1 MKFNIN
7 SRVLEKLLAKVLPVV
22 PHKTPQPILENFYIV
37 IKENKLLVY
46 ATDNEIAIKA
56 TSYINAED
64 EFEGVVPAKL
74 LYEIVRS
81 LGDEDIR
88 FEASPDYKL
97 KIKTDNGQYFLTYLT
112 DVEYPVMTAPT
123 KETKITLSGPE
134 LKRAFDLTTYAVSRE
149 PARPAM
155 TGELL
160 EISEEGVKFV
170 ATDGHRLIRYL
181 YKAHE
186 SEPVQQYII
195 PEKAVTIMSK
205 LFDEGEVNLYPDD
218 TVLGVEIENVEMIT
232 KLIGHKYPDYS
243 SVIPLDNE
251 KSMKVNKNKLLSSI
265 KRMLNFGATNFH
277 QVKLT
282 IYEDVLEISADDAEK
297 GHRGVD
303 KMPCEFNG
311 ETMDIAFNTSYLADV
326 LTHIEGDEVIFKINL
341 PTKAIII
348 LPSAQKPKEE
358 LLTLIMPV
366 RLNNG

>member
-7 SRVLEKLLAKVLPVV
+7 SRILERLLAKVLPVV
-22 PHKTPQPILENFYIV
+22 PNKTPQPILEYFYLV

-56 TSYINAED
+56 TSYINAEE

-74 LYEIVRS
+74 LYDIVKS
-81 LGDEDIR
+81 LGDEDVR
-88 FEASPDYKL
+88 FEATQDFKL
-97 KIKTDNGQYFLTYLT
+97 KLKTDSGQYFLTYLT
-112 DVEYPVMTAPT
+112 NVEYPVLTAPS
-123 KETKITLSGPE
+123 KETKMTFSANE
-134 LKRAFDLTTYAVSRE
+134 LKRAFDLTTYAVSKE

-155 TGELL
+155 TGELIEL
-160 EISEEGVKFV
+160 SEDGVKFV

-186 SEPVQQYII
+186 TEPVQQYII
-195 PEKAVTIMSK
+195 PEKAVHIMSK
-205 LFDEGEVNLYPDD
+205 LLEDGEVSLYPDE

-232 KLIGHKYPDYS
+232 KLIGHKYPDYN

-251 KSMKVNKNKLLSSI
+251 KMMKINKHKLLTSI
-265 KRMLNFGATNFH
+265 RRMLYFGGVNFH
-277 QVKLT
+277 QVKFT
-282 IYEDVLEISADDAEK
+282 IYEDTLEVSADDAEK
-297 GHRGVD
+297 GHRGID
-303 KMPCEFNG
+303 RIPCEFSG
-311 ETMDIAFNTSYLADV
+311 ETMEIAFNTSYLADV
-326 LTHIEGDEVIFKINL
+326 LTHLEGDDIIFKINL

-348 LPSAQKPKEE
+348 LPSQQQAKEE